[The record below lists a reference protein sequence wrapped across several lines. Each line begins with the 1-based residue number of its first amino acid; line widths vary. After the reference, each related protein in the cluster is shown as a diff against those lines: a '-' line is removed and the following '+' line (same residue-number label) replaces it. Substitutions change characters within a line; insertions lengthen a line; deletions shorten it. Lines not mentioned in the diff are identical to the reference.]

1 MIKNLDSHNIT
12 VLYPNLCYMDVI
24 YKETELYSKI
34 LFLMNTYPRSSP
46 PVSFGGF
53 HLSTALSLLSSLTNS
68 GPWGRLGGPTNIH
81 FSYEINLEKTLL
93 QFQNMSRYM

>member
-1 MIKNLDSHNIT
+1 MIKSLDSHNIT
-12 VLYPNLCYMDVI
+12 VLNSNKINLCYKDVH

-34 LFLMNTYPRSSP
+34 LFLMSTYPRSSP

-81 FSYEINLEKTLL
+81 SH
-93 QFQNMSRYM
+93 MR